1 MGEFPYHTALSFTAL
16 SFMKDSSD
24 LYHIQSFGVSF
35 KRCYRTACGT
45 LNSGNFFVSTN
56 VFNMFYYILVTWAWH
71 LSSFLDIYQ
80 CFFLNSWS
88 LVVFITYFWI
98 VLAFVCTRFC
108 SPCPGE
114 RKKSFMPNCT
124 WLAIPRGV
132 SGFMSM
138 DVYSFVW
145 SASFITW

>member
-45 LNSGNFFVSTN
+45 LNSGIFCVLTN

-114 RKKSFMPNCT
+114 RKKALCQT
-124 WLAIPRGV
+124 VLGWLSLGV
-132 SGFMSM
+132 SLDSWAWTYI
-138 DVYSFVW
+138 VSFDLPHL
-145 SASFITW
+145 